1 MSGQQAYVL
10 YSPMENM
17 PHQYALHTQMNRQLP
32 FLATLHLPDLS
43 HLTNDHILYNPSWPP
58 IPHKL
63 SSDIPKFDGKP
74 GEDPNTHVMTYHLW
88 CSSNSLIDDSIR
100 SRLFQRTLTGAVAN

>member
-1 MSGQQAYVL
+1 
-10 YSPMENM
+10 
-17 PHQYALHTQMNRQLP
+17 MNRQLP
-32 FLATLHLPDLS
+32 FLAILDLLDLS
-43 HLTNDHILYNPSWPP
+43 RLKNYPILYNPSWPP

-88 CSSNSLIDDSIR
+88 CSLNSLIDNFI
-100 SRLFQRTLTGAVAN
+100 